1 MSGKEEDVPTESQEH
16 PEDATCA
23 DSDVPSN
30 EDQEKKAPTPQ
41 QMEMLRHAAE
51 GREMYH
57 KARWPAVL
65 LWKLA
70 GFRPEN
76 ISDKDWK
83 YMMAQKLPDNE
94 IVMMYGIMALWDRAE
109 HYGEEC
115 FGRMH
120 ALFGLLST
128 NHEAFAKVLRSVPE
142 RLGIAPID
150 RDMLKFDARLVD
162 AWDKFEKHEHIR
174 RFVEWKKSQDKEEDN
189 GSH

>member
-1 MSGKEEDVPTESQEH
+1 MSGKEEDVPTETQEH
-16 PEDATCA
+16 PEDATQEDA
-23 DSDVPSN
+23 DSDVPVPP
-30 EDQEKKAPTPQ
+30 QEQ
-41 QMEMLRHAAE
+41 SGGLRLEMLRHAAE
-51 GREMYH
+51 GRAMYH

-76 ISDKDWK
+76 VSDKDWK
-83 YMMAQKLPDNE
+83 YMMTQKLPDNE

-174 RFVEWKKSQDKEEDN
+174 RFVDWKKSQDSQTTADRP
-189 GSH
+189 